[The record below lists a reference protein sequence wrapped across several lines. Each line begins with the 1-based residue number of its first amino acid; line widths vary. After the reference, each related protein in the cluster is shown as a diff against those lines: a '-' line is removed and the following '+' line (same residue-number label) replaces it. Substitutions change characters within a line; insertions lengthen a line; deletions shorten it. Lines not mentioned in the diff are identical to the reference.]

1 MLEGSEGEV
10 AVRAVEELVGLQAE
24 LCYFQV
30 RFEEVGYFEIEKD
43 SEDLIPESNLN
54 TVMVRSV
61 DNQIQA

>member
-30 RFEEVGYFEIEKD
+30 RFKEVGYFEIEKD

>member
-10 AVRAVEELVGLQAE
+10 AVGAVEELVGLQTE

-30 RFEEVGYFEIEKD
+30 RFEEVRYFEIEKD